1 MSDALVW
8 QLIKN
13 NNSFLVKRERTNRS
27 NQVMF
32 SKESGNLMNVN
43 TFKYSG
49 IANSKTVG
57 IDTSDKTI
65 TMTLKVRNGA
75 SKKAQ
80 KPNTAVKVN
89 LRKYA
94 KTSLSAIENQATSQ
108 FYRADL
114 KSAAKARYLRM
125 YGDVRIK
132 KGLAKKAITKHHRK

>member
-13 NNSFLVKRERTNRS
+13 NNAFLVKRERSNRS
-27 NQVMF
+27 GAVQF
-32 SKESGNLMNVN
+32 SKESGNLLNVN
-43 TFKYSG
+43 SFKYSG
-49 IANSKTVG
+49 IANSKAIG

-65 TMTLKVRNGA
+65 TMTLKA
-75 SKKAQ
+75 SKKTQ
-80 KPNTAVKVN
+80 KPSSTVKVG

-94 KTSLSAIENQATSQ
+94 KTSLSAIEKQATSP

-125 YGDVRIK
+125 YGDVRVK
-132 KGLAKKAITKHHRK
+132 KGLAKKAIMKHHRK